1 MVNEFS
7 ELVSGLLQSIVIAVL
22 FLIPIILWRLIR
34 GKAIYQGK
42 KKFDSP
48 VVFYVGM
55 ILFGSFGALAFAMG
69 NLIYGLALL
78 VLMCLFIIGLV
89 AYQQGWRG

>member
-7 ELVSGLLQSIVIAVL
+7 GLISGLLQSIVIAVL
-22 FLIPIILWRLIR
+22 FLVPIILWRLVR
-34 GKAIYQGK
+34 GKVIYQGK
-42 KKFDSP
+42 KKFGSP

-55 ILFGSFGALAFAMG
+55 ILFGSLGALSFAIG

-78 VLMCLFIIGLV
+78 VFMCLFIIGLV

>member
-7 ELVSGLLQSIVIAVL
+7 ELISGLLQSIVIAML

-55 ILFGSFGALAFAMG
+55 IVFGSFGVLAFAIG
-69 NLIYGLALL
+69 SLIYGLALL
-78 VLMCLFIIGLV
+78 LFMCLFIIGLV

>member
-1 MVNEFS
+1 MLNEFR
-7 ELVSGLLQSIVIAVL
+7 ELISGLLQSIVFALL

-34 GKAIYQGK
+34 GKTIYQGK

-48 VVFYVGM
+48 VVFYAGM
-55 ILFGSFGALAFAMG
+55 IIFGSFGVLAFAIG
-69 NLIYGLALL
+69 SLIYGFALL
-78 VLMCLFIIGLV
+78 VFMCLFIIGLV

>member
-7 ELVSGLLQSIVIAVL
+7 ELVSGLLQSIVIGVL
-22 FLIPIILWRLIR
+22 LLIPIILWRLIR

-55 ILFGSFGALAFAMG
+55 ILFGSFGVLAFATG
-69 NLIYGLALL
+69 NLVYGLVLL
-78 VLMCLFIIGLV
+78 VFVCLFIIGLV

>member
-7 ELVSGLLQSIVIAVL
+7 GLISGLLQIIVFAVL

-42 KKFDSP
+42 KKFNSP

-55 ILFGSFGALAFAMG
+55 ILFGSFGLLAFTLG
-69 NLIYGLALL
+69 SLIYGLVLL
-78 VLMCLFIIGLV
+78 VFMCLFIIGLV